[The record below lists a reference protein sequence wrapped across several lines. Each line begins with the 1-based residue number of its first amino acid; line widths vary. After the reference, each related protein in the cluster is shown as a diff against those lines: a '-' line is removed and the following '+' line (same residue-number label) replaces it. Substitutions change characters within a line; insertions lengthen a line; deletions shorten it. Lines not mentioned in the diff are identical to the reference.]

1 MEVIDLSKFMEET
14 KKTQLRIFG
23 DAVRIPKI
31 C

>member
-14 KKTQLRIFG
+14 KNAAKDFW